1 MTWLYGP
8 LHTANV
14 QSVPPPKT
22 PTAADRLGIENGSSK
37 PGILKHRTL
46 SELLSI
52 PGASSPT
59 LDDDDSDSG
68 PSDYVTATGK
78 SKGSKKPSLLKTKSD
93 SLLSRSNSL
102 PARRRA
108 PPDLSLANDTS
119 KSKGKKETS
128 PESTKDS
135 GKRHITFNTFVEQC
149 IALDDPIIN
158 REDSDEED
166 MLEMKS
172 SLSRYSSRSSSGSM
186 TSQTIQKIPP
196 TMLKTLG
203 SYTNNPTLPRMVYM
217 PPLEYRSPGVEEPP
231 VTSPMGIPSPRAAMA
246 ARQWGNTSAAAQID
260 EDFHTGDDYFGGP
273 DLTAGQSPAKSG
285 ASPIASGSYGRSPVV
300 QQPPAQ
306 PKWRAGQDNS
316 ANASSASSSTSSLNG
331 LGSPTPGRGILKV
344 RSPQPPSADTGSPDQ
359 LSPPPLFN
367 YNPSVATGFGGLYG
381 SYDGSP
387 AQIPFN
393 AGPSNEP
400 EARGRSTSR
409 GHGSSQYDRS
419 TASRN
424 SSSSS
429 IGSVSRSPGDNAAT
443 ATAIPKPVRPVNP
456 ALDKVQEGSEWRPAP
471 ASSAQEPMDVD
482 YSPERSTTPTP
493 HSSPQVSLAKKPQQ
507 QH

>member
-1 MTWLYGP
+1 M
-8 LHTANV
+8 
-14 QSVPPPKT
+14 QSVPAPKL
-22 PTAADRLGIENGSSK
+22 PSAADRLGIENGSAK

-52 PGASSPT
+52 PGSSSPT
-59 LDDDDSDSG
+59 QEEDDDSG

-78 SKGSKKPSLLKTKSD
+78 SKGNKKPALMKTKSD

-108 PPDLSLANDTS
+108 PPDLSLANDTKN
-119 KSKGKKETS
+119 KSKKETS
-128 PESTKDS
+128 PENTKDS

-149 IALDDPIIN
+149 IALDDPIVT
-158 REDSDEED
+158 RDDSDEED
-166 MLEMKS
+166 MLEMKT
-172 SLSRYSSRSSSGSM
+172 SLSRYSSRSSSGQSGS
-186 TSQTIQKIPP
+186 SQTIQKIPP

-203 SYTNNPTLPRMVYM
+203 SYTNNPSLPRMVYM
-217 PPLEYRSPGVEEPP
+217 PPLEYRSPGVEETP
-231 VTSPMGIPSPRAAMA
+231 VTSPMGIPSPRVAMA
-246 ARQWGNTSAAAQID
+246 ARQWNSNPAAAQID

-285 ASPIASGSYGRSPVV
+285 VSPAAAGPYGRSPVV

-316 ANASSASSSTSSLNG
+316 AQASSNSSSTSSLNG
-331 LGSPTPGRGILKV
+331 LGSPSPGRGILKV

-359 LSPPPLFN
+359 LSPPVSFN

-393 AGPSNEP
+393 GAQSSEP

-409 GHGSSQYDRS
+409 GSGSSQYDRS

-429 IGSVSRSPGDNAAT
+429 IGSSIGSVSRSPGDNAA
-443 ATAIPKPVRPVNP
+443 APAAIPKPVRPVNP

-471 ASSAQEPMDVD
+471 ASSTQEPMDVD

-493 HSSPQVSLAKKPQQ
+493 HSSPQVSLARKQQ

>member
-1 MTWLYGP
+1 M
-8 LHTANV
+8 
-14 QSVPPPKT
+14 QSVPPPKLT
-22 PTAADRLGIENGSSK
+22 STADRLGIENGSAK

-52 PGASSPT
+52 PGTSSPT
-59 LDDDDSDSG
+59 AEEGEGEDG
-68 PSDYVTATGK
+68 PSDYITATGK
-78 SKGSKKPSLLKTKSD
+78 SKGNKKPALMKTKSD

-108 PPDLSLANDTS
+108 PPDLSLANDT
-119 KSKGKKETS
+119 KAKAKKETS
-128 PESTKDS
+128 PENTKDS

-149 IALDDPIIN
+149 IALDDPILN

-166 MLEMKS
+166 MLEMKT
-172 SLSRYSSRSSSGSM
+172 SLSRYSSRSSSGQSGS
-186 TSQTIQKIPP
+186 SQTIQKIPP

-217 PPLEYRSPGVEEPP
+217 PPLEYRSPGVEETP
-231 VTSPMGIPSPRAAMA
+231 VTSPMGIPSPRVAMA
-246 ARQWGNTSAAAQID
+246 ARQWNNNPAATQLD
-260 EDFHTGDDYFGGP
+260 DDFHTGDDYFGGP
-273 DLTAGQSPAKSG
+273 DLTAGPSPAKT
-285 ASPIASGSYGRSPVV
+285 ATSPAAAGSYGRSPVV

-306 PKWRAGQDNS
+306 PKWRAGQDSS
-316 ANASSASSSTSSLNG
+316 AAASSTSSSTSSLNG
-331 LGSPTPGRGILKV
+331 LGSPSPGRGILKV
-344 RSPQPPSADTGSPDQ
+344 RSPQPPSAEAESPDQ
-359 LSPPPLFN
+359 LSPPVSFN

-387 AQIPFN
+387 AAIPFN
-393 AGPSNEP
+393 GQQGQSNEP

-409 GHGSSQYDRS
+409 GHGSSQFDRS

-443 ATAIPKPVRPVNP
+443 PAAIPKPVARPANP

-471 ASSAQEPMDVD
+471 ASSTQEPMDVD

-493 HSSPQVSLAKKPQQ
+493 HSSPQVSLAKKQQ